1 MWISPF
7 HFFQTRK
14 LRLRESEC
22 LFKGHTVEAGAL
34 GEMGGLAPP
43 WAPLTAPEG
52 HPAQGWEGGRGP
64 PATYSYRTSQ
74 GGASVSCDPQRPWRA
89 DHHQAGNPVVNG
101 QSAESRGGNG
111 APNVSSRSNGTVGRP
126 FEGVKLRTVPPS
138 SPACPAQGHHVALLR
153 PSDHSGQNW
162 VLMLHPTPP
171 THQLPRPLSGVEFG
185 GCQAGKLR
193 GKMKKNQAS
202 NGTAAWA
209 WCLPH
214 FLSNC

>member
-1 MWISPF
+1 M
-7 HFFQTRK
+7 RK
-14 LRLRESEC
+14 LRLRESER
-22 LFKGHTVEAGAL
+22 LFKGHTVEAGAP

-43 WAPLTAPEG
+43 WAPPRRPQKAVLPRAGRKAEAPP
-52 HPAQGWEGGRGP
+52 PAP
-64 PATYSYRTSQ
+64 AATYSYRTSQ
-74 GGASVSCDPQRPWRA
+74 GGASVSCDPRRPWRA
-89 DHHQAGNPVVNG
+89 DHHQAGNRVVNG

-111 APNVSSRSNGTVGRP
+111 APNISSRSNGTMGRP

-138 SPACPAQGHHVALLR
+138 SPACPAQGRHVVLLR

-171 THQLPRPLSGVEFG
+171 TRQLPRPLSGVEFG

-202 NGTAAWA
+202 NGMAAWA
-209 WCLPH
+209 WRLPH